1 MGRRTQPAH
10 GCGSGVCAA
19 LTSSPLK
26 GLRSPAGALGAGAVL
41 ASPDLGVEGSN
52 VEKHTGLL
60 EGQGPLLGRD
70 PRERV
75 VPAGV
80 AQAGRGPMARSRMA
94 QKWGAG
100 RGGGLGP
107 RAPHASQP
115 LPVEEQ
121 PQAPG
126 RGDEA
131 RVQEAELLVVGGEQL
146 QARLA
151 PAGRPHGL
159 RAGPAGPT
167 VGPAPRR
174 TPPGAPSDTAAPR
187 EHWVTLGCCGLCV
200 PPQEAEEG
208 MGGSAGARE
217 PGGVPGEGR
226 GMERPLPKGWLR
238 PAGLAVPVSRRSSER
253 RVRPHA
259 AAHVRPSP
267 TEPHLRTAR
276 GRSRA
281 GHPPAAGP
289 PAP

>member
-1 MGRRTQPAH
+1 
-10 GCGSGVCAA
+10 
-19 LTSSPLK
+19 
-26 GLRSPAGALGAGAVL
+26 
-41 ASPDLGVEGSN
+41 
-52 VEKHTGLL
+52 
-60 EGQGPLLGRD
+60 
-70 PRERV
+70 
-75 VPAGV
+75 
-80 AQAGRGPMARSRMA
+80 MA

-115 LPVEEQ
+115 LPVEKQ

-159 RAGPAGPT
+159 RAGPAGPA

-187 EHWVTLGCCGLCV
+187 EHRVTLGCCGPCV

-217 PGGVPGEGR
+217 PGGVPGGGGAARSGR
-226 GMERPLPKGWLR
+226 SRRAGCGLR
-238 PAGLAVPVSRRSSER
+238 AWPCPSPDGPRSAVCGRTQLHTSVRRRRSLICELHAAGLGRATHLPQVRQLPDFRLVGGAVLSEVPGDQLLIGGGGRRWPLRRADVGPHLWPSGTPTSAMWAQRWGAVSTRI
-253 RVRPHA
+253 
-259 AAHVRPSP
+259 PSP
-267 TEPHLRTAR
+267 TPV
-276 GRSRA
+276 
-281 GHPPAAGP
+281 GP
-289 PAP
+289 VLCAT